1 MLGLFINVL
10 FILGSIENSISPET
24 TIEENDS
31 QIMTSVQEKMIQSC
45 AQVSQNVSEDFMQG
59 QLSQESCAFQ
69 TNTEELVVEQGD
81 HLEKGALDKFE
92 GELKVA
98 EENKL
103 IDLEN
108 LPYNGIVQKIKFLER
123 ETSEDTREPNQKKE
137 VALSNLP
144 LVCPHPL
151 NIEKAA
157 QVCGP
162 EGDAEHL
169 DLFWSPLLSSI
180 CTNDLPDLEDAESTV
195 VFPTE
200 QSSKQKIF
208 MYPENEEAY

>member
-10 FILGSIENSISPET
+10 FILGSIENSIPLET
-24 TIEENDS
+24 TVEDDA
-31 QIMTSVQEKMIQSC
+31 QISMSVQGKMIQSC
-45 AQVSQNVSEDFMQG
+45 VQVSQNVPEDFMQG
-59 QLSQESCAFQ
+59 QLSQGSRAFQ

-92 GELKVA
+92 GELKAA

-108 LPYNGIVQKIKFLER
+108 LPYDGIVQKITFLER
-123 ETSEDTREPNQKKE
+123 ETLEDTQEPNQKKE
-137 VALSNLP
+137 VAMSNLP
-144 LVCPHPL
+144 LLCPHHL
-151 NIEKAA
+151 NTEKAA

-162 EGDAEHL
+162 EEDAEHL
-169 DLFWSPLLSSI
+169 DLFRSPLLSSI

-200 QSSKQKIF
+200 QPSKQKIF